1 MGIHSGKTTLRF
13 AVGDIAITKVVELVE
28 HASPSVLYVDRVPD
42 DFDPHLDWLQPN
54 YVDAEKSMLLSV
66 HSFVLKTAHHTILV
80 DTCVGNHKQGN
91 SRFPN
96 WNGREGP
103 FLDDLTAAGF
113 APEDVDFVLC
123 THMHSD
129 HTGWNTRLQDGRW
142 VPTFPNAKYVMARS
156 EVDHV
161 RIGAGSQYNES
172 ILPVIES
179 GQAVLV
185 DTDHALDDE
194 IRLEP
199 TPGHTPGHVAVVLAS
214 GGREAVMCGD
224 LMHSP
229 IQCRFPDWRYRIDSD
244 HAEANRTRRR
254 FLEANCET
262 DRLVLTAH
270 FPSPSMGHVVADGDA
285 FGFRFL

>member
-1 MGIHSGKTTLRF
+1 MAGRQGLRI
-13 AVGDIAITKVVELVE
+13 GSIAI
-28 HASPSVLYVDRVPD
+28 DRVLEMEFP
-42 DFDPHLDWLQPN
+42 FRTPEELFLDAGPEDVEEHRQALEPWAMCPESGRMIIAVQSYL
-54 YVDAEKSMLLSV
+54 VRTSR
-66 HSFVLKTAHHTILV
+66 HTILI
-80 DTCVGNHKQGN
+80 DTCVGCDKT
-91 SRFPN
+91 SD
-96 WNGREGP
+96 
-103 FLDDLTAAGF
+103 FLELWHRRTDTGWLARLADCGVR
-113 APEDVDFVLC
+113 PEDVDYVLC
-123 THMHSD
+123 THLHSD
-129 HTGWNTRLQDGRW
+129 HCGWNTRLLDGRW

-161 RIGAGSQYNES
+161 RIGEGSQYDES

-199 TPGHTPGHVAVVLAS
+199 TPGHTPGHVAVALES
-214 GGREAVMCGD
+214 GGQRAVMCGD

-244 HAEANRTRRR
+244 PAEANRTRRR
-254 FLEANCET
+254 FLEANCDA